1 MAMIYRRE
9 IDGLRALAVLP
20 VILFHAG
27 FKAFSGGFIG
37 VDIFFV
43 ISGYLITSIILDE
56 YENNHFTLKDFYLRR
71 ARRILPA
78 LFLVIF
84 ICFPFAWHWYLPVD
98 LKEFSQSVV
107 ATTTFLSN
115 FFFWLKTGYFDTEA
129 ELKPLLHTWSLAVEE
144 QYYLIFPALFIWLVS
159 FQKKW
164 ALWVLSVLAIISLA
178 YAQWLSTKN
187 PSANFFLFPSRL
199 WELLIG
205 ALIALYLFHKSKP
218 IGSSDTRQFAS
229 AIGCILIVTSIV
241 FFSNEIPYPSIYTLL
256 PTCGAGLIIL
266 FADKDNIVGK
276 ILSNKILVGLGMVS
290 YSAYLWHQ
298 PLLAFAR
305 YKTIGELSNYLV
317 FTLLFATF
325 GLAYLSWRFVE
336 NPFRKGTR
344 VSTSLFIFIFLGLGI
359 ALIIAG
365 TLGHRTNGFITRQN
379 GNLPA
384 EYFSQAQTDRKF
396 NYGVDNKLCI
406 SNAASL
412 CQVTEYVANRQNI
425 LLLGDSHSSDFT
437 NQFKTYALDN
447 KLNAW
452 QMSITGCAYLFSQ
465 LSVNPE
471 CQKAKSLLLDK
482 IEHHGFD
489 EVILIGNY
497 FYHTMVG
504 PTASQQLDIN
514 AVVNLIDQILRSNV
528 DVIFFIPRMNFNF
541 SPPRAAIADSLEKL
555 QLMSIERNELAW
567 FAGIDSLRKYKNFHV
582 FDQNTFL
589 LKYGCGAPECFKGHT
604 KDMQPLYRDSSH
616 LTEFG
621 SELLFNDYLETFS
634 KSQSIK

>member
-1 MAMIYRRE
+1 MIYRRE

-27 FKAFSGGFIG
+27 FKAFSGGFVG

-56 YENNHFTLKDFYLRR
+56 NDRNHFTFKDFYLRR

-78 LFLVIF
+78 LFLVIAV
-84 ICFPFAWHWYLPVD
+84 CFPFAWLWYLPID
-98 LKEFSQSVV
+98 MKEFSQSVV

-115 FFFWLKTGYFDTEA
+115 FFFWLRTGYFDTEA

-144 QYYLIFPALFIWLVS
+144 QYYLIFPVLFIWLIS
-159 FQKKW
+159 FQRKW
-164 ALWVLSVLAIISLA
+164 AFWILSVLVISSLA

-187 PSANFFLFPSRL
+187 PSTNFFLFPSRL

-205 ALIALYLFHKSKP
+205 ALIALCLFQQSKP
-218 IGSSDTRQFAS
+218 IGSSATRQIAS
-229 AIGCILIVTSIV
+229 SIGCILILSSV
-241 FFSNEIPYPSIYTLL
+241 FLFSHDTPYPSLYTLL
-256 PTCGAGLIIL
+256 PTCGAALIIL
-266 FADKDNIVGK
+266 FADKENIVGK
-276 ILSNKILVGLGMVS
+276 ILSNRILVGLGMVS

-305 YKTIGELSNYLV
+305 YKTLGELSDYV
-317 FTLLFATF
+317 VIALLFATF

-344 VSTSLFIFIFLGLGI
+344 VSTSLFVFIFSALGI
-359 ALIIAG
+359 ALVIVG
-365 TLGHRTNGFITRQN
+365 VLGHRTNGFITRQN
-379 GNLPA
+379 GHLPA
-384 EYFSQAQTDRKF
+384 EYFSQAQADRKF

-412 CQVTEYVANRQNI
+412 CQVTEYVANRKNI

-437 NQFKTYALDN
+437 NQFKTYAIDN

-452 QMSITGCAYLFSQ
+452 QMSMTGCAYLFSQ
-465 LSVNPE
+465 LSANTE
-471 CQKAKSLLLDK
+471 CQKAKSALLEK
-482 IEHHGFD
+482 IEHHDFD
-489 EVILIGNY
+489 QVILVGNY

-504 PTASQQLDIN
+504 PIASRQLDIN
-514 AVVNLIDQILRSNV
+514 AVVDLIDKMLRSKV
-528 DVIFFIPRMNFNF
+528 EVIFFMPRMNFNF
-541 SPPRAAIADSLEKL
+541 SPARAAMVDSLEKL
-555 QLMSIERNELAW
+555 QLMSIESNELAW
-567 FAGIDSLRKYKNFHV
+567 LSGVDVLKKYKNFHV

-604 KDMQPLYRDSSH
+604 KDMRPLYRDSSH
-616 LTEFG
+616 LTELA
-621 SELLFNDYLETFS
+621 SELLFNDYLENIS
-634 KSQSIK
+634 KGSAVK

>member
-27 FKAFSGGFIG
+27 FKAFGGGFVG

-43 ISGYLITSIILDE
+43 ISGYLITSIILNEHDS
-56 YENNHFTLKDFYLRR
+56 NHFTFKDFYLRR

-78 LFLVIF
+78 LFLVI
-84 ICFPFAWHWYLPVD
+84 IVCFPFAWLWYLPID
-98 LKEFSQSVV
+98 MKEFSQSVV

-144 QYYLIFPALFIWLVS
+144 QYYLVFPALFIWLIS
-159 FQKKW
+159 FRRKW
-164 ALWVLSVLAIISLA
+164 AFWILSVLAAVSLA

-205 ALIALYLFHKSKP
+205 ALIALCLFKKSKS
-218 IGSSDTRQFAS
+218 IGSPGLRQFAS

-266 FADKDNIVGK
+266 FADRDNIVGK
-276 ILSNKILVGLGMVS
+276 ILSSKILVGLGMVS

-305 YKTIGELSNYLV
+305 YKTLGELSNYV
-317 FTLLFATF
+317 VITLLFATF

-359 ALIIAG
+359 ALIIVG
-365 TLGHRTNGFITRQN
+365 TLGHRTNGFIARQN
-379 GNLPA
+379 EKLPS
-384 EYFSQAQTDRKF
+384 EYFALAQADRKF
-396 NYGVDNKLCI
+396 NYGLDNKLCI

-412 CQVTEYVANRQNI
+412 CQVTKYVANRKNI

-437 NQFKTYALDN
+437 NQFKTYAIDN

-471 CQKAKSLLLDK
+471 CQKAKSTLLEK
-482 IEHHGFD
+482 IEHHDFD
-489 EVILIGNY
+489 QVILVGNY

-504 PTASQQLDIN
+504 PIASRQLDID
-514 AVVNLIDQILRSNV
+514 AVVGLIDQMLRSKV
-528 DVIFFIPRMNFNF
+528 EVMFFMPRINFNF
-541 SPPRAAIADSLEKL
+541 SPPRAAMVDSLEKL
-555 QLMSIERNELAW
+555 QLMSMASNELAW
-567 FAGIDSLRKYKNFHV
+567 LSGINLLKKYKNFHV
-582 FDQNTFL
+582 FDQNMFL

-621 SELLFNDYLETFS
+621 SELLFKGYLETFS
-634 KSQSIK
+634 KSQSVK

>member
-1 MAMIYRRE
+1 MTITYRRE

-27 FKAFSGGFIG
+27 FKAFGGGFVG

-56 YENNHFTLKDFYLRR
+56 YDNDHFTLKDFYLRR

-84 ICFPFAWHWYLPVD
+84 VCFPFAWQWYLPVD
-98 LKEFSQSVV
+98 MKEFSQSVV

-144 QYYLIFPALFIWLVS
+144 QYYLIFPAFFVWLIA

-178 YAQWLSTKN
+178 YAQWLSTKSL
-187 PSANFFLFPSRL
+187 SANFFLFPSRL

-229 AIGCILIVTSIV
+229 AIGLFLIASSIILY
-241 FFSNEIPYPSIYTLL
+241 SNDTPYPSIYTLL
-256 PTCGAGLIIL
+256 PTGGAGLFIL
-266 FADKDNIVGK
+266 FADKDNIAGK
-276 ILSNKILVGLGMVS
+276 ILSSKIFVGLGMVS

-305 YKTIGELSNYLV
+305 YKTFGELSNELV
-317 FTLLFATF
+317 FSLLIATF

-336 NPFRKGTR
+336 NPFRKGNR
-344 VSTSLFIFIFLGLGI
+344 LRTSRFIFIFLCLGGV
-359 ALIIAG
+359 LILTG
-365 TLGHRTNGFITRQN
+365 VLGHRTNGFVHRQN
-379 GNLPA
+379 GKLPA
-384 EYFSQAQTDRKF
+384 EYFTQAQADRKF
-396 NYGVDNKLCI
+396 NYGIDNKLCI
-406 SNAASL
+406 SNEASL
-412 CQVTEYVANRQNI
+412 CQVSEFIANRKNI

-437 NQFKTYALDN
+437 NQFKTYATHN
-447 KLNAW
+447 QLNAW

-465 LSVNPE
+465 LSVNTE
-471 CQKAKSLLLDK
+471 CQKAKSILLEK
-482 IEHHGFD
+482 IKHHDFD
-489 EVILIGNY
+489 QIILVGNY

-504 PTASQQLDIN
+504 PIASRQLDIN
-514 AVVNLIDQILRSNV
+514 AVVELIDQILKSNV
-528 DVIFFIPRMNFNF
+528 EVIFFMPRMNFNF
-541 SPPRAAIADSLEKL
+541 SPPRAAILDSLEKL
-555 QLMSIERNELAW
+555 KLMSNERNELAW
-567 FAGIDSLRKYKNFHV
+567 LAGIDSLKKYKNFHV

-589 LKYGCGAPECFKGHT
+589 LRYGCGEPECFKGHT
-604 KDMQPLYRDSSH
+604 KDIQPLYRDSSH

-621 SELLFNDYLETFS
+621 SEILFNNYLGDIS
-634 KSQSIK
+634 KSSAVK